1 MSGQGKNTASWEL
14 LDEAEMS
21 NVALGR
27 AVVAAG
33 AREGTHLGTNTT
45 SVRRMLDGCQ
55 PRWPAPRLIVGVL
68 SQRLQREVSVSECG
82 FADCVPPGED
92 PYDGLRCAGTL
103 EGTVRTIV
111 ELSGRDMRRRKLLL
125 GSVFSATAFAEP
137 ALFALTVPPA
147 QSTARAGGQL
157 KRVGMAD
164 VEVLTE
170 QITHLNKLSHQ
181 YGSGRVREQL
191 VQLLHRE
198 ANQLLHG
205 SYSEKTGQALL
216 SAVARAT
223 GAAGFMS
230 GDVGRHALAQRYYIQ
245 GLDLAMRAGDRR
257 GAADILQEASR
268 LTVRIGEN
276 APAGQDTLRPGHEA
290 VALARAGLTIAQGTV
305 TPALAAKLHAMEAR
319 GFALL
324 GDAREA
330 RHAVAATQRC
340 YESVSP
346 EDAALFYTVNG
357 FGGDLGTALRGIGDT
372 KQAITFSTM
381 ALRGCEPRQV
391 RPLCVTQTG
400 LALTHLHARDLEQA
414 AVLGRDALRTATN
427 LSSTITVERLHTL
440 QRQVH
445 PLRSASPHL
454 ADLDDRITS
463 FLTRTTRRQLDDRAL

>member
-1 MSGQGKNTASWEL
+1 MNGHGKNTALRGL

-33 AREGTHLGTNTT
+33 AREGKHLGTNTT
-45 SVRRMLDGCQ
+45 SVKRMLDGCQ
-55 PRWPAPRLIVGVL
+55 PRWPAPRLVAGVL
-68 SQRLQREVSVSECG
+68 SQRLQREVSVTECG
-82 FADCVPPGED
+82 FADCAPPEED

-103 EGTVRTIV
+103 EGTVRTVV

-125 GSVFSATAFAEP
+125 GSVFSAAAFAEP
-137 ALFALTVPPA
+137 VLFALTIPPA
-147 QSTARAGGQL
+147 QSTARAAGR
-157 KRVGMAD
+157 RVGMAD

-170 QITHLNKLSHQ
+170 QITHLSKLGHQ
-181 YGSGRVREQL
+181 YGSGRVRGQ
-191 VQLLHRE
+191 VVALLHRV
-198 ANQLLHG
+198 ANELSYG

-230 GDVGRHALAQRYYIQ
+230 GDVGRYALAQRYYIQ

-276 APAGQDTLRPGHEA
+276 APAGQDTLRHGRQA
-290 VALARAGLTIAQGTV
+290 VALARAGLTIAQDAA
-305 TPALAAKLHAMEAR
+305 TPALAAKLHALEAR

-324 GDAREA
+324 GDARET

-340 YESVSP
+340 YESVSL

-357 FGGDLGTALRGIGDT
+357 FGGDLGKCLSGIGDT
-372 KQAITFSTM
+372 EQAITFSTM
-381 ALRGCEPRQV
+381 ALRGCEPWTV
-391 RPLCVTQTG
+391 RGLCVTQTD
-400 LALTHLHARDLEQA
+400 LALTHLLARDLEQA
-414 AVLGRDALRTATN
+414 AALGRDALRTATN
-427 LSSTITVERLHTL
+427 LSSTITVERLRTL

-445 PLRSASPHL
+445 TLRSASPHL
-454 ADLDDRITS
+454 ADLDDRTTG
-463 FLTRTTRRQLDDRAL
+463 FLTRTTRRQPDDHAL